1 MALTLD
7 SVGSLHEKPLLR
19 FIVWNRKLERV
30 IMKDQVW
37 KTMESNILPG
47 LLATL
52 SHELSL
58 MMQKLPGMYGFF
70 FKEQINYPV
79 TALFMV

>member
-1 MALTLD
+1 
-7 SVGSLHEKPLLR
+7 
-19 FIVWNRKLERV
+19 
-30 IMKDQVW
+30 
-37 KTMESNILPG
+37 MESNIHPD

-58 MMQKLPGMYGFF
+58 MMQKLPGMCGFF

>member
-1 MALTLD
+1 M
-7 SVGSLHEKPLLR
+7 E
-19 FIVWNRKLERV
+19 WN
-30 IMKDQVW
+30 IH
-37 KTMESNILPG
+37 PG

-58 MMQKLPGMYGFF
+58 MMQKLSGIHVFF